1 MDWKN
6 LFSKHWKMI
15 VLLPYL
21 VPILMVVSVNSAGS
35 LVGGL
40 LTLLVAG
47 YIFAGYSVLLVL
59 SLILRWVILRRRK

>member
-1 MDWKN
+1 
-6 LFSKHWKMI
+6 MI

-21 VPILMVVSVNSAGS
+21 VPALMVIFVESAGS

-47 YIFAGYSVLLVL
+47 YIFVGYSVLLVL
-59 SLILRWVILRRRK
+59 SLIARWIILRRRK